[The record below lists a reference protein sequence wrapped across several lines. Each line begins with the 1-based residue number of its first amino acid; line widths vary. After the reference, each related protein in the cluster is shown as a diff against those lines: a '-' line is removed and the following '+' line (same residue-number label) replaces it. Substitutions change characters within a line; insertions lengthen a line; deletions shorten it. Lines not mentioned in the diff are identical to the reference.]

1 MTARDA
7 WTYLD
12 CAATHPLRPAVRAA
26 MQRAAGAPPPS
37 AVAARAAVAAA
48 LDLEPASVS
57 LTAGGSAANNLA
69 LQGASGHVISQPTE
83 HPSVLEALE
92 ALRARGCEVELL
104 PVDARG
110 AVDPEV
116 LRRSLRAD
124 TTLVALMHANNE
136 TGCMQPIPRVA
147 ALLAQHPARLH
158 VDAVQTA
165 PWLDVRPSVLGA
177 DTVALSLHKLGGP
190 RGVGL
195 LLGERPSTHLD
206 APLDAEGLAG
216 IVAALAERQ
225 PAEAAAV
232 RASRDA
238 LEQALRARIADLE
251 VHAAGEPRLPGVLC
265 VSAPGVNGDALVIEL
280 EGQGI
285 AVATGA
291 ACASGDPA
299 PSHVLRALGVSPE
312 LARASVRFSLGAPLG
327 PVELAHVAGSYA
339 AAVERMR
346 SLR

>member
-26 MQRAAGAPPPS
+26 MQRAAGAPPPTV
-37 AVAARAAVAAA
+37 AAARAAVAAA
-48 LDLEPASVS
+48 LGLAPDCVT

-92 ALRARGCEVELL
+92 ALAARGCEVERL

-110 AVDPEV
+110 AVDPEA
-116 LRRSLRAD
+116 LRRSLRPD
-124 TTLVALMHANNE
+124 TTLVVLMHANNE
-136 TGCMQPIPRVA
+136 TGCLQPIPQIA
-147 ALLAQHPARLH
+147 ALLAGHPARLH

-165 PWLDVRPSVLGA
+165 PWLDVRPSALGA

-195 LLGERPSTHLD
+195 LLGARPPGHLD
-206 APLDAEGLAG
+206 ADLDAAGLAG
-216 IVAALAERQ
+216 VVAALERRQ
-225 PAEAAAV
+225 PEASAAV

-238 LEQALRARIADLE
+238 LERALRARVAGLV
-251 VHAAGEPRLPGVLC
+251 VHAAGEPRLPGLLC
-265 VSAPGVNGDALVIEL
+265 VSAPGVNGEALVIEL
-280 EGQGI
+280 EGHGI

-299 PSHVLRALGVSPE
+299 PSHVLLSLGVSPK
-312 LARASVRFSLGAPLG
+312 LARASIRFSLGAPL
-327 PVELAHVAGSYA
+327 PATQLAHVVSSYA